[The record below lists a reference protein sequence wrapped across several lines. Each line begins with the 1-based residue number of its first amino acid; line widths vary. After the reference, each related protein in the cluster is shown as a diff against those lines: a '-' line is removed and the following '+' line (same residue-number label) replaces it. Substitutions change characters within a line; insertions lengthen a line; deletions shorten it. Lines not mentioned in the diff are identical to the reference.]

1 MRTHTRTTAPGLLA
15 FRLTAGMGGAVCICS
30 CCCCVC
36 FCLTAAPFLRRSLS
50 SSSASSLAL
59 VCIKSDR
66 TVLHR
71 PTVRA
76 SRQHTLLCS
85 ASAHLTNPR
94 VLVSECT
101 SPVQAHTAR
110 VSVPRVSF
118 HSHTLP
124 TKFAD
129 IHLADE
135 MAGSASD
142 AHEHAISRLIREGLL
157 GNARII
163 Y

>member
-1 MRTHTRTTAPGLLA
+1 MRTHTHDCLWPS
-15 FRLTAGMGGAVCICS
+15 RLSSDRWYGW
-30 CCCCVC
+30 CCVHLLLLLLCLC
-36 FCLTAAPFLRRSLS
+36 FCLTVPFLRRSLS

-85 ASAHLTNPR
+85 ASVHLTNPR

-101 SPVQAHTAR
+101 SPVQADTAR
-110 VSVPRVSF
+110 VSVPRVSL

-124 TKFAD
+124 TIFAD
-129 IHLADE
+129 IYLADE

-157 GNARII
+157 GRARII